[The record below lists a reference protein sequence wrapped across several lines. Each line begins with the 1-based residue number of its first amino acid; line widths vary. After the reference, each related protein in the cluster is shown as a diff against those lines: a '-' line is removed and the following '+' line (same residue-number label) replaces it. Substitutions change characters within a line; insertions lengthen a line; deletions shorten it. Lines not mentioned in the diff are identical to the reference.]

1 MMYDIIVIDKLIH
14 FRPSTR
20 KREARVCKNLFEEW
34 GHYSSE
40 LLNNEETKKAIRGI
54 QKKVAGLN
62 ALSQ

>member
-1 MMYDIIVIDKLIH
+1 MMYDIIVIDNLIH

-34 GHYSSE
+34 WQYSSE

-54 QKKVAGLN
+54 QKR
-62 ALSQ
+62 

>member
-1 MMYDIIVIDKLIH
+1 MYDIIVIDNLIH

-34 GHYSSE
+34 WQYSSE